1 MTGMNPIHNLDTAKE
16 GSSFVDARSEH
27 QSTQIQPDHQQLL
40 LPGLILKR
48 DGAVATFDI
57 LKVVTA
63 CQKAAIAAQASNPNA
78 IALTVASE
86 VEEQCRKHSGKVLDV
101 PTIQQYVEDALMRM
115 YPDVARVYIEYRH
128 DRDSIRVKGSALHAQ
143 LMGLV
148 DKTDEEAIT
157 ENANKDSNVFP
168 VMRDLMAGIVSKQF
182 ASNFL
187 PKDVLR
193 AHDSGDLHFHDLDY
207 SPFLPFTNC
216 CLVDLKGMLE
226 QGFHLG
232 NAGIESPKS
241 VGVACAVTSQ
251 IIAQVASHQYGG
263 TTIPNIDETLA
274 PYVQKSYEKNLDIA
288 RQYEIADGERF
299 ARERTEKETYDGIQ
313 ACEYEINTLFSS
325 NGQQP
330 FVTFSFGMGTSWQA
344 RAVQKAIL
352 QVRIKGMGKEGI
364 TPVFPKLVFFM
375 EQGVNLKPEDPNYDI
390 KQLALEC
397 ASKRMYPDIIST
409 RLNRELTGSSVPV
422 SPMGC
427 RSFLPAWRDEQDQE
441 ILDGRNNL
449 GVVSLNLPRIA
460 IEAEKDHERFFR
472 ILDDRLELAREALL
486 ARISRLEGVKAN
498 IAPILYTEG
507 AFGVRL
513 KPDENILDLFRNGR
527 ASVSLGYI
535 GLHEVALLMFD
546 EHPFGSKEAQAFL
559 HDVVEHLAQATKRW
573 KKESGWGFSL
583 YSTPSESLCH
593 RFCKLDTKRFGV
605 LAGVTDK
612 GYYTNSFH
620 LDVARKV
627 TPFEKI
633 AFEKGFAEL
642 ASGGHITYV
651 ELPNM
656 RHNLKALERIWDYA
670 VENVPYFG
678 TNTPVDSCGLCGFKG
693 EASATVDGFVCPQCG
708 NHDSSSLSVT
718 RRVCGYLGSP
728 NARPF
733 NAGKQKEVMRRVKH
747 QQPAA

>member
-1 MTGMNPIHNLDTAKE
+1 MHGTTLIQK
-16 GSSFVDARSEH
+16 SSAAREH
-27 QSTQIQPDHQQLL
+27 ISLADSQIGHHFSQGIPSLQQS
-40 LPGLILKR
+40 LPRFILKR

-63 CQKAAIAAQASNPNA
+63 CQKAAVAAQVSNPNA
-78 IALTVASE
+78 VALAVAAE
-86 VEEQCRKHSGKVLDV
+86 VEERCRNHAGNILDI
-101 PTIQQYVEDALMRM
+101 PSIQQYVEDALMQL
-115 YPDVARVYIEYRH
+115 YPEVARIYIEYRH

-148 DKTDEEAIT
+148 DKTDAEAVT
-157 ENANKDSNVFP
+157 ENANKDANVFP

-187 PKDVLR
+187 SKDVLQ
-193 AHDSGDLHFHDLDY
+193 AHDSGALHFHDLDY

-216 CLVDLKGMLE
+216 CLVDLKSMLGH
-226 QGFHLG
+226 GFHLG

-241 VGVACAVTSQ
+241 VGVACAVTAQ

-274 PYVQKSYEKNLDIA
+274 PYVQKTYEKNLEIA
-288 RQYEIADGERF
+288 RQYDIADGERF

-352 QVRIKGMGKEGI
+352 QVRIRGIGKEGV
-364 TPVFPKLVFFM
+364 TPVFPKLVFFI
-375 EQGVNLKPEDPNYDI
+375 EEGINLKPADPNYDI

-409 RLNRELTGSSVPV
+409 KLNRQLTGSSTPV

-427 RSFLPAWRDEQDQE
+427 RSFLNVWHDEKGE
-441 ILDGRNNL
+441 EVLAGRNNL

-460 IEAEKDHERFFR
+460 IEAKQDRSKFFQ
-472 ILDDRLELAREALL
+472 ILDQRLELAHRALL
-486 ARISRLEGVKAN
+486 VRIDRLKGIKAN

-507 AFGVRL
+507 AFGVRM
-513 KPDENILDLFRNGR
+513 KPDDDILDLFRNGR

-535 GLHEVALLMFD
+535 GLHEVALLMFG
-546 EHPFGSKEAQAFL
+546 EHPFDSSEAQAFL
-559 HDVVEHLAQATKRW
+559 HEVVAYLAQATKRW
-573 KKESGWGFSL
+573 KEESGWGFSL

-593 RFCKLDTKRFGV
+593 RFCKLDTQRFGI
-605 LAGVTDK
+605 LPGVTDK

-678 TNTPVDSCGLCGFKG
+678 TNTPVDSCGQCGFMG
-693 EASATVDGFVCPQCG
+693 EAKATPEGFVCPECG
-708 NHDSSSLSVT
+708 NQDGSSLSVT

-728 NARPF
+728 NSRPF
-733 NAGKQKEVMRRVKH
+733 NAGKQKEVIRRVKH
-747 QQPAA
+747 LQSAS

>member
-1 MTGMNPIHNLDTAKE
+1 MLT
-16 GSSFVDARSEH
+16 V
-27 QSTQIQPDHQQLL
+27 
-40 LPGLILKR
+40 LKR
-48 DGAVATFDI
+48 DGSIASFDIQKVVEACRKAAAATELAEPDALALAVA
-57 LKVVTA
+57 A
-63 CQKAAIAAQASNPNA
+63 
-78 IALTVASE
+78 E
-86 VEEQCRKHSGKVLDV
+86 VNERCRKQGRGLLDI
-101 PTIQQYVEDALMRM
+101 PRIQQYVEDALMRLQ
-115 YPDVARVYIEYRH
+115 PDVARVYIEYRYE
-128 DRDSIRVKGSALHAQ
+128 RDSIRERGSALYAQ

-148 DKTDEEAIT
+148 DKTDEDAVT
-157 ENANKDSNVFP
+157 ENANKDANVFP

-187 PKDVLR
+187 PKDVLQ
-193 AHDSGDLHFHDLDY
+193 AHQSGDLHYHDLDY

-226 QGFHLG
+226 QGFRLG

-241 VGVACAVTSQ
+241 VGVACAVTAQ

-263 TTIPNIDETLA
+263 TTIPDIDQTLA
-274 PYVQKSYEKNLDIA
+274 PYVQQSYEKNLAVA
-288 RQYEIADGERF
+288 RQYGIAEPERY
-299 ARERTEKETYDGIQ
+299 ARERSEKETYDGVQ

-330 FVTFSFGMGTSWQA
+330 FVTFSFGMGRSWQE
-344 RAVQKAIL
+344 RAVQRAIL
-352 QVRIKGMGKEGI
+352 QVRIKGLGKEGI
-364 TPVFPKLVFFM
+364 TPVFPKLVFFI
-375 EQGVNLKPEDPNYDI
+375 EEGLNLKPEDPNYDI

-397 ASKRMYPDIIST
+397 ASKRMYPDIISA
-409 RLNRELTGSSVPV
+409 RLNRQLTGSSVPV

-427 RSFLPAWRDEQDQE
+427 RSFLSAWRDEQGRE
-441 ILDGRNNL
+441 VLAGRNNL

-460 IEAEKDHERFFR
+460 IEAARDPARFYE
-472 ILDDRLELAREALL
+472 ILDERLGLAHKALMT
-486 ARISRLEGVKAN
+486 RIQRLEGVKAQ

-513 KPDENILDLFRNGR
+513 KPDEEIISLFKNGR
-527 ASVSLGYI
+527 ASISLGYI
-535 GLHEVALLMFD
+535 GLHEVGLLMSGGA
-546 EHPFGSKEAQAFL
+546 HPFDSSAQQAFL
-559 HDVVEHLAQATKRW
+559 REVVAHLAQTVQRW
-573 KKESGWGFSL
+573 KAESGWGFSL

-593 RFCKLDTKRFGV
+593 RFCKLDLARFGE
-605 LAGVTDK
+605 LGGVTDK

-627 TPFEKI
+627 NPFEKI
-633 AFEKGFAEL
+633 AFEQGFAQA

-656 RHNLKALERIWDYA
+656 RHNLKALERIWDHA
-670 VENVPYFG
+670 VEHVPYFG
-678 TNTPVDSCGLCGFKG
+678 TNTPVDSCGECGFMG
-693 EASATVDGFVCPQCG
+693 EALATPEGFSCPECG
-708 NHDSSSLSVT
+708 NHDSASLSVT

-747 QQPAA
+747 LKSFAEQG

>member
-1 MTGMNPIHNLDTAKE
+1 MLY
-16 GSSFVDARSEH
+16 V
-27 QSTQIQPDHQQLL
+27 
-40 LPGLILKR
+40 LKR
-48 DGAVATFDI
+48 DGASAPFDI
-57 LKVVTA
+57 MKVAVA
-63 CQKAAIAAQASNPNA
+63 CQKAANAAGLPNPSA
-78 IALTVASE
+78 VALSVATE
-86 VEEQCRKHSGKVLDV
+86 VEQRCRQHAAGFLDI
-101 PTIQQYVEDALMRM
+101 PTIQQYVEDALMRSH
-115 YPDVARVYIEYRH
+115 PEVARLYIEYRH
-128 DRDSIRVKGSALHAQ
+128 DRDSIRVRGSTLHAQ

-148 DKTDEEAIT
+148 DKTDEEAVT
-157 ENANKDSNVFP
+157 ENANKDANVFP

-182 ASNFL
+182 AGNFL
-187 PKDVLR
+187 SKDVLQ
-193 AHDSGDLHFHDLDY
+193 AHQSGDLHFHDLDY

-226 QGFHLG
+226 HGFRLG

-241 VGVACAVTSQ
+241 VGVACAVTAQ

-263 TTIPNIDETLA
+263 TTIPNIDQTLA
-274 PYVQKSYEKNLDIA
+274 PYVQKSYEKNLEVADRYGIA
-288 RQYEIADGERF
+288 EPQRY

-330 FVTFSFGMGTSWQA
+330 FVTFSFGMGRSWQE
-344 RAVQKAIL
+344 RAVQRAIL

-364 TPVFPKLVFFM
+364 TPVFPKLVFFV
-375 EQGVNLKPEDPNYDI
+375 EQGLNLKPEDPNYDI

-397 ASKRMYPDIIST
+397 ASKRMYPDIISAK
-409 RLNRELTGSSVPV
+409 LNRQLTGSSVPV

-427 RSFLPAWRDEQDQE
+427 RSFLSGWKDENGVE
-441 ILDGRNNL
+441 ILDGRNNM
-449 GVVSLNLPRIA
+449 GVVSINLPRIA
-460 IEAEKDHERFFR
+460 IEAQQDQSRFFE
-472 ILDDRLELAREALL
+472 ILDERLALAHQALMT
-486 ARISRLEGVKAN
+486 RIERYEGVKAN

-513 KPDENILDLFRNGR
+513 KPDDDILELFRNGR
-527 ASVSLGYI
+527 ASISLGYI
-535 GLHEVALLMFD
+535 GLHEVALLMSGG
-546 EHPFGSKEAQAFL
+546 EHPFDNEALQVFL
-559 HDVVEHLAQATKRW
+559 HKVVAHMAQATRRW
-573 KKESGWGFSL
+573 RAESGWGFSL

-593 RFCKLDTKRFGV
+593 RFCKLDVARYGE
-605 LAGVTDK
+605 LPGVTDK

-627 TPFEKI
+627 TPIEKI
-633 AFEKGFAEL
+633 RFEKGFADA

-670 VENVPYFG
+670 IEHVPYFG
-678 TNTPVDSCGLCGFKG
+678 TNTPVDSCGQCGFMG
-693 EASATVDGFVCPQCG
+693 EALATPEGFTCPDCG
-708 NHDSSSLSVT
+708 NHDSASLSVT

-747 QQPAA
+747 VDTAAQLPACHSERAPLAEPVEA

>member
-1 MTGMNPIHNLDTAKE
+1 MRGMVLIEKSNTASDSMPPVDSQIEPRFNPNTSDMQ
-16 GSSFVDARSEH
+16 
-27 QSTQIQPDHQQLL
+27 QS
-40 LPGLILKR
+40 LPRYILKR

-63 CQKAAIAAQASNPNA
+63 CQKAAVAAQASSPNT
-78 IALTVASE
+78 IALAVASE
-86 VEEQCRKHSGKVLDV
+86 VEEQCRSHTGSILDI
-101 PTIQQYVEDALMRM
+101 PSIQQYVESALMKL
-115 YPDVARVYIEYRH
+115 YPEVARVYIEYRH

-148 DKTDEEAIT
+148 DKTDEEAAT

-182 ASNFL
+182 ARNFL
-187 PKDVLR
+187 SKEILQ
-193 AHDSGDLHFHDLDY
+193 AHEGGDLHFHDLDY

-216 CLVDLKGMLE
+216 CLVDLKSMLG

-241 VGVACAVTSQ
+241 VGVACAITAQ

-274 PYVQKSYEKNLDIA
+274 PYVQKSYEKNLEIA
-288 RQYEIADGERF
+288 RQYNIAESERF

-352 QVRIKGMGKEGI
+352 QVRIKGMGKEGV
-364 TPVFPKLVFFM
+364 TPVFPKLVFFI
-375 EQGVNLKPEDPNYDI
+375 EEGINLKPEDPNYDV
-390 KQLALEC
+390 KKLALEC

-409 RLNRELTGSSVPV
+409 KLNRQLTGSSTPV

-427 RSFLPAWRDEQDQE
+427 RSFLNVWRDEQDQE
-441 ILDGRNNL
+441 VLAGRNNL

-460 IEAEKDHERFFR
+460 IEAKQDRDCFFR
-472 ILDDRLELAREALL
+472 ILDARLEMAYKALLVRIDRLKG
-486 ARISRLEGVKAN
+486 IKAN

-513 KPDENILDLFRNGR
+513 KPDDEILSLLGNGR
-527 ASVSLGYI
+527 ASISLGYI
-535 GLHEVALLMFD
+535 GLHEVALLMFG
-546 EHPFGSKEAQAFL
+546 EHPYDNQEAQAFL
-559 HDVVEHLAQATKRW
+559 HEVVAYLAQATKRW
-573 KKESGWGFSL
+573 KEESGWGFSL

-593 RFCKLDTKRFGV
+593 RFCKLDTQRFGV
-605 LAGVTDK
+605 LPGVTDK

-670 VENVPYFG
+670 VENAPYFG
-678 TNTPVDSCGLCGFKG
+678 TNTPVDSCGKCGFMG
-693 EASATVDGFVCPQCG
+693 EAKATLEGFACPECG
-708 NHDSSSLSVT
+708 NSDSTSLSVT

-747 QQPAA
+747 MQSAA

>member
-1 MTGMNPIHNLDTAKE
+1 VL
-16 GSSFVDARSEH
+16 
-27 QSTQIQPDHQQLL
+27 
-40 LPGLILKR
+40 
-48 DGAVATFDI
+48 
-57 LKVVTA
+57 
-63 CQKAAIAAQASNPNA
+63 QAH
-78 IALTVASE
+78 E
-86 VEEQCRKHSGKVLDV
+86 
-101 PTIQQYVEDALMRM
+101 
-115 YPDVARVYIEYRH
+115 
-128 DRDSIRVKGSALHAQ
+128 
-143 LMGLV
+143 
-148 DKTDEEAIT
+148 
-157 ENANKDSNVFP
+157 
-168 VMRDLMAGIVSKQF
+168 
-182 ASNFL
+182 
-187 PKDVLR
+187 
-193 AHDSGDLHFHDLDY
+193 SGDLHFHDLDY

-241 VGVACAVTSQ
+241 VGVACAVTAQ

-274 PYVQKSYEKNLDIA
+274 PYVQKSYEKNLEIA
-288 RQYEIADGERF
+288 RQYDIADGERF

-352 QVRIKGMGKEGI
+352 QVRIKGIGKEGI

-375 EQGVNLKPEDPNYDI
+375 EEGVNLKPDDPNYDI

-409 RLNRELTGSSVPV
+409 KLNRQLTGSSVPV

-427 RSFLPAWRDEQDQE
+427 RSFLGVWRDEQGQE
-441 ILDGRNNL
+441 VLSGRNNL

-460 IEAEKDHERFFR
+460 IEAKQDRDRFFH
-472 ILDDRLELAREALL
+472 ILDERLKLAYKALL
-486 ARISRLEGVKAN
+486 VRISRLEGVKAN

-513 KPDENILDLFRNGR
+513 KPDDEILSLLGNGR

-535 GLHEVALLMFD
+535 GLHEVALLMFG
-546 EHPFGSKEAQAFL
+546 EHPFDSTEAQAFL
-559 HDVVEHLAQATKRW
+559 HEVIAYLAQATQRW
-573 KKESGWGFSL
+573 KDESGWGFSL
-583 YSTPSESLCH
+583 YSTPSESLCN
-593 RFCKLDTKRFGV
+593 RFCKLDTLRFGI
-605 LAGVTDK
+605 LPGLTDK

-678 TNTPVDSCGLCGFKG
+678 TNTPVDSCGQCGFMG
-693 EASATVDGFVCPQCG
+693 ETNATPEGFACPQCG
-708 NHDSSSLSVT
+708 NRDSSSLSVT

-733 NAGKQKEVMRRVKH
+733 NAGKQKEVIRRVKH
-747 QQPAA
+747 VQSET

>member
-1 MTGMNPIHNLDTAKE
+1 MLH
-16 GSSFVDARSEH
+16 V
-27 QSTQIQPDHQQLL
+27 
-40 LPGLILKR
+40 LKR
-48 DGAVATFDI
+48 DGTSAPFDI
-57 LKVVTA
+57 MKVAVA
-63 CQKAAIAAQASNPNA
+63 CQKAASAAQSPNPNA
-78 IALTVASE
+78 VALTVASE
-86 VEEQCRKHSGKVLDV
+86 VEALCRQHDDASLDI
-101 PTIQQYVEDALMRM
+101 PTIQQYVEDTLMRS
-115 YPDVARVYIEYRH
+115 YPEVARFYIEYRH
-128 DRDSIRVKGSALHAQ
+128 DRDSIRVRGSVLHAQ

-148 DKTDEEAIT
+148 DKTDEETVT
-157 ENANKDSNVFP
+157 ENANKDANVFP

-187 PKDVLR
+187 SKDVLQ
-193 AHDSGDLHFHDLDY
+193 AHNSGDLHYHDLDY

-216 CLVDLKGMLE
+216 CLVDLESMLKN
-226 QGFHLG
+226 GFHLG
-232 NAGIESPKS
+232 NAGIDSPKS
-241 VGVACAVTSQ
+241 VGVACAVTAQ

-263 TTIPNIDETLA
+263 TTIPNIDQTLA
-274 PYVQKSYEKNLDIA
+274 PYVQKSYEKNLEVA
-288 RQYEIADGERF
+288 HQYGITEPERY

-330 FVTFSFGMGTSWQA
+330 FVTFSFGMGRSWQE
-344 RAVQKAIL
+344 RAVQRAIL
-352 QVRIKGMGKEGI
+352 QVRIKGLGKEGI
-364 TPVFPKLVFFM
+364 TPVFPKLVFFI
-375 EQGVNLKPEDPNYDI
+375 EEGLNLKPEDSNYDI

-397 ASKRMYPDIIST
+397 ASKRMYPDIISAK
-409 RLNRELTGSSVPV
+409 LNRQLTGSSTPV

-427 RSFLPAWRDEQDQE
+427 RSFLSAWKDEE
-441 ILDGRNNL
+441 GREVLAGRNNL
-449 GVVSLNLPRIA
+449 GVVSINLPRIA
-460 IEAEKDHERFFR
+460 IEAQQDPMRFFK
-472 ILDDRLELAREALL
+472 ILDERLELAHKALMT
-486 ARISRLEGVKAN
+486 RIQRLEGVKAN

-513 KPDENILDLFRNGR
+513 KPDDNILDLFKNGR
-527 ASVSLGYI
+527 SSISLGYI
-535 GLHEVALLMFD
+535 GLHEVALLMFGG
-546 EHPFGSKEAQAFL
+546 EHPFDDQAQQAFL
-559 HDVVEHLAQATKRW
+559 HQVVAHLAKTTQRW
-573 KKESGWGFSL
+573 KAESGWGFSL

-593 RFCKLDTKRFGV
+593 RFCKLDEARYGK
-605 LAGVTDK
+605 LPGVTDK

-633 AFEKGFAEL
+633 QFEKGFANA

-678 TNTPVDSCGLCGFKG
+678 TNTPVDSCGKCGFMG
-693 EASATVDGFVCPQCG
+693 EAQVTVEGFSCPECG
-708 NHDSSSLSVT
+708 NRDGASLSVT

-747 QQPAA
+747 LAMQTAAMEPRAKHVEPEPA

>member
-1 MTGMNPIHNLDTAKE
+1 MLN
-16 GSSFVDARSEH
+16 V
-27 QSTQIQPDHQQLL
+27 
-40 LPGLILKR
+40 LKR
-48 DGAVATFDI
+48 DGATASFDI
-57 LKVVTA
+57 LKVAVA
-63 CQKAAIAAQASNPNA
+63 CQKAAVAAQASNPSA
-78 IALTVASE
+78 VALSVAAE
-86 VEEQCRKHSGKVLDV
+86 VEERCRQHAQDVLDI
-101 PTIQQYVEDALMRM
+101 PTIQKYVEDALMRS
-115 YPDVARVYIEYRH
+115 YPEVARQYIEYRH

-148 DKTDEEAIT
+148 DKTDEDAVT
-157 ENANKDSNVFP
+157 ENANKDANVFP

-187 PKDVLR
+187 PKEVMQ
-193 AHDSGDLHFHDLDY
+193 AHTEGDLHFHDLDY

-216 CLVDLKGMLE
+216 CLVDLKGMLDR
-226 QGFHLG
+226 GFHLG

-241 VGVACAVTSQ
+241 VGVACAVTAQ

-263 TTIPNIDETLA
+263 TTIPNIDQTLA
-274 PYVQKSYEKNLDIA
+274 PYVRKTYEKNLDIA
-288 RQYEIADGERF
+288 HQYGISDPIRY

-330 FVTFSFGMGTSWQA
+330 FVTFSFGMGTSWEE
-344 RAVQKAIL
+344 RTVQRAIL
-352 QVRIKGMGKEGI
+352 QVRIKGLGKEGI
-364 TPVFPKLVFFM
+364 TPVFPKLVFFL
-375 EQGVNLKPEDPNYDI
+375 EEGLNLKPEDPNYDI

-397 ASKRMYPDIIST
+397 ASKRMYPDIISA
-409 RLNRELTGSSVPV
+409 RLNRALTGSSQPV

-427 RSFLPAWRDEQDQE
+427 RSFLSVWKDDDGHEV
-441 ILDGRNNL
+441 LDGRNNL
-449 GVVSLNLPRIA
+449 GVVSINLPRIA
-460 IEAEKDHERFFR
+460 IRAKNDHVRFFQLLDENLALAYRALMVR
-472 ILDDRLELAREALL
+472 IQ
-486 ARISRLEGVKAN
+486 RLEGIKAN

-513 KPDENILDLFRNGR
+513 KPDEDILPLFRNGR

-535 GLHEVALLMFD
+535 GLHEVALLMFG
-546 EHPFGSKEAQAFL
+546 EHPYGNPDAQAFL
-559 HDVVEHLAQATKRW
+559 REVVEYLAQATQRW
-573 KKESGWGFSL
+573 KRESGWGFSL

-593 RFCKLDTKRFGV
+593 RFCKLDTERYGSIP
-605 LAGVTDK
+605 GVTDK

-620 LDVARKV
+620 LDVALKV
-627 TPFEKI
+627 NPFEKI
-633 AFEKGFAEL
+633 EFEKGFATS

-656 RHNLKALERIWDYA
+656 RHNLKALERVWDHA

-678 TNTPVDSCGLCGFKG
+678 TNTPVDSCGKCGFMG
-693 EASATVDGFVCPQCG
+693 EAHATSEGFACPECG
-708 NHDSSSLSVT
+708 NRDGASLSVT

-747 QQPAA
+747 LAEQK

>member
-1 MTGMNPIHNLDTAKE
+1 MLH
-16 GSSFVDARSEH
+16 V
-27 QSTQIQPDHQQLL
+27 
-40 LPGLILKR
+40 LKR
-48 DGAVATFDI
+48 DGTTAPFDI
-57 LKVVTA
+57 LKVAVA
-63 CQKAAIAAQASNPNA
+63 CQKAATTARISNPSA
-78 IALTVASE
+78 VALAVASE
-86 VEEQCRKHSGKVLDV
+86 VEEQCRQHAKEVLDI
-101 PTIQQYVEDALMRM
+101 PTIQKYVENALMRS
-115 YPDVARVYIEYRH
+115 YPEVARLYIEYRH
-128 DRDSIRVKGSALHAQ
+128 DRDSIRVKGSSLHAQ

-148 DKTDEEAIT
+148 DKTDEEVVT
-157 ENANKDSNVFP
+157 ENANKDANVFP

-187 PKDVLR
+187 SKEVLQ
-193 AHDSGDLHFHDLDY
+193 AHASGDLHFHDMDY

-226 QGFHLG
+226 HGFHLG

-241 VGVACAVTSQ
+241 IGVACAITSQ

-263 TTIPNIDETLA
+263 TTIPNIDQTLA
-274 PYVQKSYEKNLDIA
+274 PYVQKTYEKNLEIA
-288 RQYEIADGERF
+288 RQYGIAAPLDY
-299 ARERTEKETYDGIQ
+299 ARERTEKEAYDGIQ

-330 FVTFSFGMGTSWQA
+330 FVTFSFGMGRSWQE
-344 RAVQKAIL
+344 RSVQRAIL

-364 TPVFPKLVFFM
+364 TPVFPKLVYFI
-375 EQGVNLKPEDPNYDI
+375 EDGLNLKPADPNYDI
-390 KQLALEC
+390 KLLALEC
-397 ASKRMYPDIIST
+397 ASKRMYPDIISAK
-409 RLNRELTGSSVPV
+409 LNRALTGSSEPV

-427 RSFLPAWRDEQDQE
+427 RSFLSAWKDETGQE
-441 ILDGRNNL
+441 CLAGRNNL
-449 GVVSLNLPRIA
+449 GVVSINLPRIA
-460 IEAEKDHERFFR
+460 IEAQQDQQRFFE
-472 ILDDRLELAREALL
+472 ILDDKLALSFKALMS
-486 ARISRLEGVKAN
+486 RIQRLEGVKAN

-513 KPDENILDLFRNGR
+513 KPDDDILSLFKNGR
-527 ASVSLGYI
+527 SSISLGYI
-535 GLHEVALLMFD
+535 GLHEVGLLMSGG
-546 EHPFGSKEAQAFL
+546 EHPFDNPAIQDFL
-559 HDVVEHLAQATKRW
+559 RKVVAYLAKATQRW
-573 KKESGWGFSL
+573 KEESGWGFSL

-593 RFCKLDTKRFGV
+593 RFCKLDTARYGEIS
-605 LAGVTDK
+605 GVTDK

-627 TPFEKI
+627 NPFEKI
-633 AFEKGFAEL
+633 QFEKGLADS

-670 VENVPYFG
+670 IENVPYFG
-678 TNTPVDSCGLCGFKG
+678 TNTPVDSCGKCGFMG
-693 EASATVDGFVCPQCG
+693 EAHATAEGFTCPQCG
-708 NHDSSSLSVT
+708 NHDGASLSVT

-747 QQPAA
+747 LATQE

>member
-1 MTGMNPIHNLDTAKE
+1 MLY
-16 GSSFVDARSEH
+16 V
-27 QSTQIQPDHQQLL
+27 
-40 LPGLILKR
+40 LKR
-48 DGAVATFDI
+48 DGTSAPFDI
-57 LKVVTA
+57 MKIAVA
-63 CQKAAIAAQASNPNA
+63 CQKAATAAGATNPNA
-78 IALTVASE
+78 VALAVASE
-86 VEEQCRKHSGKVLDV
+86 VETLCRESSGRALDI
-101 PTIQQYVEDALMRM
+101 PTIQRHVEEALMRSH
-115 YPDVARVYIEYRH
+115 PEVARHYIEYRH
-128 DRDSIRVKGSALHAQ
+128 DRDNIRVRGSSLHAQ

-148 DKTDEEAIT
+148 DKTDEEAMT
-157 ENANKDSNVFP
+157 ENANKDANVFP

-187 PKDVLR
+187 SKEILQ
-193 AHDSGDLHFHDLDY
+193 AHNSGDLHYHDLDY

-216 CLVDLKGMLE
+216 CLVDLQGMLAN
-226 QGFHLG
+226 GFHLG

-241 VGVACAVTSQ
+241 VGVACAVTAQ

-263 TTIPNIDETLA
+263 TTIPNIDQTLA
-274 PYVQKSYEKNLDIA
+274 PYVQKSYEKNLEVAHRYAIA
-288 RQYEIADGERF
+288 EPERY

-330 FVTFSFGMGTSWQA
+330 FVTFSFGMGRSWQE
-344 RAVQKAIL
+344 RAVQRAIL

-364 TPVFPKLVFFM
+364 TPVFPKLVFFI
-375 EQGVNLKPEDPNYDI
+375 EEGLNLRPEDPNYDI

-397 ASKRMYPDIIST
+397 ASKRMYPDIISAK
-409 RLNRELTGSSVPV
+409 LNRALTGSSEPV

-427 RSFLPAWRDEQDQE
+427 RSFLSVWHDAEGHE
-441 ILDGRNNL
+441 VLAGRNNL
-449 GVVSLNLPRIA
+449 GVVSVNLPRIA
-460 IEAEKDHERFFR
+460 IEAQQDESRFFA
-472 ILDDRLELAREALL
+472 ILDERLALVRKAL
-486 ARISRLEGVKAN
+486 MTRIDRLEGVKAN

-513 KPDENILDLFRNGR
+513 KPDDNILNLFRDGR
-527 ASVSLGYI
+527 SSISLGYI
-535 GLHEVALLMFD
+535 GLHEVALIMSGG
-546 EHPFGSKEAQAFL
+546 EHPFENAALQDFL
-559 HDVVEHLAQATKRW
+559 HRVVKHLSDTVQGWKR
-573 KKESGWGFSL
+573 ESGWGFSL

-593 RFCKLDTKRFGV
+593 RFCKLDIARYGEIPS
-605 LAGVTDK
+605 VTNK

-627 TPFEKI
+627 NPFEKI
-633 AFEKGFAEL
+633 QYEKGFADA

-670 VENVPYFG
+670 IEHVPYFG
-678 TNTPVDSCGLCGFKG
+678 TNTPVDSCGECGFMG
-693 EASATVDGFVCPQCG
+693 EALATADGFTCPECG
-708 NHDSSSLSVT
+708 NHDNTSLSVT

-747 QQPAA
+747 MEAQTGAAAPAPAREKRQPAPVE

>member
-1 MTGMNPIHNLDTAKE
+1 MLQ
-16 GSSFVDARSEH
+16 V
-27 QSTQIQPDHQQLL
+27 
-40 LPGLILKR
+40 LKR
-48 DGAVATFDI
+48 DGTAAQFDI
-57 LKVVTA
+57 LKVAVA
-63 CQKAAIAAQASNPNA
+63 CQKAASAAGAENPSSV
-78 IALTVASE
+78 ALNVAAE
-86 VEEQCRKHSGKVLDV
+86 VEERCRRNSGDVLDI
-101 PTIQQYVEDALMRM
+101 PTIQQYVEDALMRLH
-115 YPDVARVYIEYRH
+115 PEVARIYIEYRH
-128 DRDSIRVKGSALHAQ
+128 DRDNIRVKGSSLHAQ

-148 DKTDEEAIT
+148 DKTDEDAVT
-157 ENANKDSNVFP
+157 ENANKDANVFP

-187 PKDVLR
+187 SKEVLQ
-193 AHDSGDLHFHDLDY
+193 AHNSGDLHFHDLDY

-241 VGVACAVTSQ
+241 VGVACAVTAQ

-263 TTIPNIDETLA
+263 TTIPDIDRTLA
-274 PYVQKSYEKNLDIA
+274 PYVQKSYEKNLEVAQQYAIA
-288 RQYEIADGERF
+288 EPERY

-330 FVTFSFGMGTSWQA
+330 FVTFSFGMGASWQE
-344 RAVQKAIL
+344 RAVQRAIL

-364 TPVFPKLVFFM
+364 TPVFPKLVFFI
-375 EQGVNLKPEDPNYDI
+375 EEGLNLRPEDPNYDI

-397 ASKRMYPDIIST
+397 ASKRMYPDIISAK
-409 RLNRELTGSSVPV
+409 LNRQLTGSSEPV

-427 RSFLPAWRDEQDQE
+427 RSFLSVWRDEE
-441 ILDGRNNL
+441 GREVLAGRNNL
-449 GVVSLNLPRIA
+449 GVVSVNLPRIA
-460 IEAEKDHERFFR
+460 IEARQDQKRFFE
-472 ILDDRLELAREALL
+472 ILDERLVVARKALMT
-486 ARISRLEGVKAN
+486 RIERLEGVKAN

-513 KPDENILDLFRNGR
+513 KPDEDILTLFRDGR
-527 ASVSLGYI
+527 ASISLGYI
-535 GLHEVALLMFD
+535 GLHEVALLMSD
-546 EHPFGSKEAQAFL
+546 GEHPFGNEALQAFL
-559 HDVVEHLAQATKRW
+559 RKVVSHLAMTTKQW
-573 KKESGWGFSL
+573 KIESGWGFSL

-593 RFCKLDTKRFGV
+593 RFCKLDAARYGDI
-605 LAGVTDK
+605 AGVTDK

-627 TPFEKI
+627 NPFEKI
-633 AFEKGFAEL
+633 QYEKGFADA

-656 RHNLKALERIWDYA
+656 RHNLKALERIWDHA
-670 VENVPYFG
+670 IDNVPYFG
-678 TNTPVDSCGLCGFKG
+678 TNTPVDSCGRCGFMG
-693 EASATVDGFVCPQCG
+693 EALATAEGFTCPECG
-708 NHDSSSLSVT
+708 NHDSGSLSVT

-733 NAGKQKEVMRRVKH
+733 NAGKQKEVIRRVKH
-747 QQPAA
+747 LATQSPEALPQPGARPHTEPEPQVA